1 MTYVV
6 LALLGIV
13 GGALGAAV
21 GVGGGV
27 VFVPALAVVA
37 GFDQHLSEGTSLAV
51 ILPTMIVAAATHAR
65 GGRVH
70 RPAAIRI
77 GFFGIIGG
85 LAGARLALSLD
96 ELLLRRLF
104 AVLLVV
110 IALRML
116 RRTQRA
122 VHEE

>member
-1 MTYVV
+1 MTYLV

-27 VFVPALAVVA
+27 VFVPALAIVA
-37 GFDQHLSEGTSLAV
+37 GFDQHLAEGTSLAV

-70 RPAAIRI
+70 RRAAIRI
-77 GFFGIIGG
+77 GSFGIIGG